1 MTLLIKIIEIF
12 ITALIGFLFTNINKK
27 LDKADKAREEQKAKQ
42 EATRETI
49 AQMQSEIKGLQQAID
64 EWQMRTARYRIIRF
78 DDEEQ
83 EGRSHSS
90 DHWEQIAE
98 DIDMYQAYVK
108 AHPEFQ
114 NHKGTAAM
122 ERISKIEMERR
133 HQNA

>member
-1 MTLLIKIIEIF
+1 MLTKCIELF
-12 ITALIGFLFTNINKK
+12 VAALISFLFANINKK

-42 EATRETI
+42 TSTQDSI
-49 AQMQSEIKGLQQAID
+49 NKMQGEIKNLQQSIS

-98 DIDMYQAYVK
+98 DIDMYREYVSK
-108 AHPEFQ
+108 HPEFQ
-114 NHKGTAAM
+114 NHKGTTAM
-122 ERISKIEMERR
+122 ERITQRDLERR
-133 HQNA
+133 NA